1 MPEYLTLD
9 DVEVGGLDVLVRSD
23 LNVPIENGAITD
35 DFRLRASLPTLE
47 RLVDAGAQVTVCSH
61 LGRPDGP
68 DPELSLRPV
77 AEAMDALTSK
87 EVGFEE
93 GGQIT
98 VLENTRFEPGE
109 TKNDPQLAARLAEGL
124 GLFVQD
130 AFGSVH
136 RAHASTVGVAELVKS
151 AAGPLLDAE
160 LKALDRF
167 LVDPEVPYVVVL
179 GGAKV
184 SDKLGVIKS
193 LLPKVDAMLI
203 GGGMCFTLL
212 EAKGHEV
219 GNSLVEK
226 DMIDTVRELLQGPDS
241 EKIILPADVII
252 AEEFSETAPG
262 QQVYIKDIPPG
273 WIGLDVGHDTNQ
285 LFASVIRTAE
295 TVFWNGPMGVFEWAS
310 FRAGT
315 EAVARAVADTSA
327 FTAVGGGDTVAAL
340 RSLGLE
346 DSVSHVSTGGGAGLE
361 YLEGK
366 ELPGVEV
373 LERWAGSI
381 SPPAEGSTAEG
392 GEGELFSARRRE
404 YPGGGRGEGGTL

>member
-23 LNVPIENGAITD
+23 LNVPVENGAITD
-35 DFRLRASLPTLE
+35 DFRIRASLPTLE
-47 RLVDAGAQVTVCSH
+47 RLVDAGARVTVCSH

-68 DPELSLRPV
+68 EPELSLRPV
-77 AEAMDALTSK
+77 AEAMAELTSK

-109 TKNDPQLAARLAEGL
+109 TKNDPQLAARLAEGF

-184 SDKLGVIKS
+184 SDKLGVIQS
-193 LLPKVDAMLI
+193 LLPRVDAMLI
-203 GGGMCFTLL
+203 GGGMCFTILK
-212 EAKGHEV
+212 AKGHEV
-219 GNSLVEK
+219 GGSLVED
-226 DMIDTVRELLQGPDS
+226 DMIDTVKEFLEGPDS
-241 EKIILPADVII
+241 EKVILPVDVII

-315 EAVARAVADTSA
+315 DAVARAVAETSA

-346 DSVSHVSTGGGAGLE
+346 DVVSHVSTGGGAGLE

-366 ELPGVEV
+366 ELPGVKV
-373 LERWAGSI
+373 LERWA
-381 SPPAEGSTAEG
+381 
-392 GEGELFSARRRE
+392 
-404 YPGGGRGEGGTL
+404 